1 VLKTNAE
8 LLEYCRKLEQLLIEH
23 AAKLE
28 RLRLDVEILR
38 ARVTLKPPPKP

>member
-1 VLKTNAE
+1 MLKTNAE

-28 RLRLDVEILR
+28 RLRLDLEILK
-38 ARVTLKPPPKP
+38 ARVTVRPPAKP